1 VYVLSAAE
9 DADRQARFRAAAR
22 HSRRVRLLR
31 ITIPITIALALA
43 SVAVLSVFN
52 PWRMLVKLPLNMGN
66 LVVSGTKITMEA
78 PRLAGY
84 TPDKRAYELSARA
97 AAQDITKPTVVE
109 LHDMRAR
116 IEMEDKTDVRMNA
129 AIGSYD
135 TKSEVLTLDKDIVLK
150 SSTGYEGHLQQAI
163 VDIRAGTVTSNK
175 PVEVKL
181 LNGNLNAKQLAIT
194 DAGGLVRFDGGVS
207 MTLMLQN
214 DDINNLMQREDAK

>member
-1 VYVLSAAE
+1 
-9 DADRQARFRAAAR
+9 
-22 HSRRVRLLR
+22 
-31 ITIPITIALALA
+31 
-43 SVAVLSVFN
+43 
-52 PWRMLVKLPLNMGN
+52 
-66 LVVSGTKITMEA
+66 
-78 PRLAGY
+78 
-84 TPDKRAYELSARA
+84 
-97 AAQDITKPTVVE
+97 
-109 LHDMRAR
+109 
-116 IEMEDKTDVRMNA
+116 
-129 AIGSYD
+129 
-135 TKSEVLTLDKDIVLK
+135 VLTLDKDIVLK